1 VSVNL
6 NVQEDTL
13 KIGNHSLVYLVIQ
26 NVKLVT
32 VPILKI
38 VSLVKLLLSKPILVS
53 STYII
58 QWLKNVTK
66 LVLLTLTKYL
76 MKTSVHLAV
85 KTVKFAIKLTE
96 VHVLLVTPKLF
107 SF

>member
-1 VSVNL
+1 M
-6 NVQEDTL
+6 
-13 KIGNHSLVYLVIQ
+13 KIGNHSLVFLVIQ

-58 QWLKNVTK
+58 KWLKNVTK

-76 MKTSVHLAV
+76 MKTSVPLAV
-85 KTVKFAIKLTE
+85 KTVMFAIKLTE

-107 SF
+107 